1 MSTCREF
8 VNGCCKDN
16 YLQILVI
23 PVYKK
28 ESLGHLDREVFQ
40 EAFCS
45 DSKLSCSVSKGAV
58 LAWGLQWGI
67 SVGEIRRLSEFF

>member
-1 MSTCREF
+1 MSNCREF

-28 ESLGHLDREVFQ
+28 GSLGHLDIEKLQ

-45 DSKLSCSVSKGAV
+45 DSKLSCSVSKGGV
-58 LAWGLQWGI
+58 SVGI
-67 SVGEIRRLSEFF
+67 TVGEIRRLSEFFQ